1 MPHGCL
7 DLLRVPGWLLLSKRF
22 GHLLWLPIGTVPER
36 GLSDRL
42 QGVPGWLLLSLRS
55 NSLHVLPGRQLLPS
69 QFGFSDV
76 LPRGV
81 ILAGM

>member
-1 MPHGCL
+1 
-7 DLLRVPGWLLLSKRF
+7 
-22 GHLLWLPIGTVPER
+22 
-36 GLSDRL
+36 
-42 QGVPGWLLLSLRS
+42 
-55 NSLHVLPGRQLLPS
+55 LPGRQLLPS